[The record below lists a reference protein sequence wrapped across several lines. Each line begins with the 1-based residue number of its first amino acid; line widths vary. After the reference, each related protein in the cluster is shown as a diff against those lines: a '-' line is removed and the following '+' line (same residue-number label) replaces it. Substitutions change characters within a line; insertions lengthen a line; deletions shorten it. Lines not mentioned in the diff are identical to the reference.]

1 MTERETVEILRWLYF
16 AEVHYQNIYIQE
28 QDFFFS
34 QRFHDLDDFIRL
46 QQAEQRFKDFKKFA
60 SDLVLLLRLN
70 DFLT

>member
-34 QRFHDLDDFIRL
+34 QRFHDLDDFISL
-46 QQAEQRFKDFKKFA
+46 QKA
-60 SDLVLLLRLN
+60 
-70 DFLT
+70 